1 MRSLALALVLL
12 MALPGLAATPE
23 ELSAMDAL
31 YAKRADGAVVKQL
44 GETLNKALQAA
55 PEDFELLWRSARLLQ
70 WQADGAADSKVK
82 KSFGK
87 QAWEMGDRA
96 RKAAPGRV
104 EGHYFSAAG
113 IGSYSQAVG
122 ILTALGEG
130 LEGKY
135 NERLDTAI
143 KLDPQYDFG
152 APLLIKGRY
161 YYELPWPKRD
171 LKKSAALY
179 QKVLAAHPG
188 NLRAWMFLADTLLA
202 QGEEKQAHEA
212 ILKVFQGSV
221 AYDPAEG
228 QRVQAQAKEVRARI
242 EEKLE

>member
-1 MRSLALALVLL
+1 MRSISLALVLL
-12 MALPGLAATPE
+12 MALPGLAATPD
-23 ELSAMDAL
+23 ELSALDAL
-31 YAKRADGAVVKQL
+31 HAKRAESAAVKEL
-44 GETLNKALQAA
+44 DAALNKALQTA
-55 PEDFELLWRSARLLQ
+55 PEDFELLWRAARSVQ
-70 WQADGAADSKVK
+70 WQADGAADSKLK
-82 KSFGK
+82 KSLGK
-87 QAWEMGDRA
+87 QAWELGDRA

-104 EGHYFSAAG
+104 EGHYFAAAG

-143 KLDPQYDFG
+143 KLDSQYDRG

-161 YYELPWPKRD
+161 HYELPWPKRD

-179 QKVLAAHPG
+179 QKVLAAHPD

-202 QGEEKQAHEA
+202 DGEAKQAQEA
-212 ILKVFQGSV
+212 ILKVSQGSV
-221 AYDPAEG
+221 AYDPPEG
-228 QRVQAQAKEVRARI
+228 QRVQAQAKKVQARI
-242 EEKLE
+242 EEKLK

>member
-1 MRSLALALVLL
+1 MRSIALCLVLL
-12 MALPGLAATPE
+12 MALPGLAATPD

-55 PEDFELLWRSARLLQ
+55 PEDYELLWRSARLLQ
-70 WQADGAADSKVK
+70 WQADGSADSKVK

-87 QAWEMGDRA
+87 QAWEVGDRA

-143 KLDPQYDFG
+143 KLDSGFDFG

-161 YYELPWPKRD
+161 HYELPWPKRD

-228 QRVQAQAKEVRARI
+228 QRVQAQAKAVRARI
-242 EEKLE
+242 EEKLK